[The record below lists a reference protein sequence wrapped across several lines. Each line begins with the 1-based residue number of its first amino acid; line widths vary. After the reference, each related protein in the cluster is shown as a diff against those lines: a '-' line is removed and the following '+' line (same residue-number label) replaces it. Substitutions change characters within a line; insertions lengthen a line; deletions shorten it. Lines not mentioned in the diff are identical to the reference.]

1 MIKKD
6 FETNSNIFKKNIN
19 NKYKLIPLHTK
30 ENFVG
35 ETKYFPAA
43 SKE

>member
-6 FETNSNIFKKNIN
+6 FKISGNIFFKNIN
-19 NKYKLIPLHTK
+19 NKYKLVPLNTR

-35 ETKYFPAA
+35 ETKYYPAA